1 MGFFGKSQ
9 QILFIIEIFL
19 IRVNMNQ
26 NVNIEE
32 IFIFDEKPDEL

>member
-1 MGFFGKSQ
+1 MGFFEKSQ

-26 NVNIEE
+26 NVKIEE